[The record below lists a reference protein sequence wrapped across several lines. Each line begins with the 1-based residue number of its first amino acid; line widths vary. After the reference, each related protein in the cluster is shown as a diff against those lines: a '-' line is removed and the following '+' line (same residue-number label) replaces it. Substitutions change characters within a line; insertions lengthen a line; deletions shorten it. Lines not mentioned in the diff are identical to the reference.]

1 MLFTN
6 VLKYVISFQGFPV
19 FATVIMANHILRK
32 DESNATKNLTDDDI
46 KAIVA
51 LSKDERIGERIMASI
66 GPSIYGHDDIKRGL
80 ALALFGGQPK
90 DKQVKIV
97 FILQWGSELQNS
109 SVFKLFKTVH
119 SLNGLLF
126 KPCLEQRTTVGI
138 RNPTIQNPDSFEI
151 RTFLTSEIRMV

>member
-1 MLFTN
+1 
-6 VLKYVISFQGFPV
+6 
-19 FATVIMANHILRK
+19 MANHILRK

-90 DKQVKIV
+90 DKQVRNVLKLTI
-97 FILQWGSELQNS
+97 QWGCE
-109 SVFKLFKTVH
+109 
-119 SLNGLLF
+119 
-126 KPCLEQRTTVGI
+126 I
-138 RNPTIQNPDSFEI
+138 RPFEI
-151 RTFLTSEIRMV
+151 WKHLESGNI

>member
-1 MLFTN
+1 M
-6 VLKYVISFQGFPV
+6 QGFPV

-51 LSKDERIGERIMASI
+51 LSKDERIGERIMASM

-90 DKQVKIV
+90 DKQVRKIV
-97 FILQWGSELQNS
+97 SWPGK
-109 SVFKLFKTVH
+109 FKLA
-119 SLNGLLF
+119 
-126 KPCLEQRTTVGI
+126 
-138 RNPTIQNPDSFEI
+138 
-151 RTFLTSEIRMV
+151 